1 MLGRLWAKADM
12 PARASSRG
20 RKARTLP
27 RVLPGLT
34 FIELLSPVIP
44 SPRIAKAG
52 VRFKHEVE
60 ESRRR
65 AQEFIAAD
73 SQDAGAIAAR
83 KRLQAVLD
91 PLNPAAGKT
100 VPPDATRK
108 QAKKRKK
115 NQ

>member
-1 MLGRLWAKADM
+1 MQ
-12 PARASSRG
+12 
-20 RKARTLP
+20 ARTLA

-34 FIELLSPVIP
+34 FIELLSAVIP
-44 SPRIAKAG
+44 RPRIAKAG

-65 AQEFIAAD
+65 AQELIAAD

-83 KRLQAVLD
+83 ERLQAVLD
-91 PLNPAAGKT
+91 QLNPAAGKT
-100 VPPDATRK
+100 VPPDATKKKAR
-108 QAKKRKK
+108 KRKK